1 MSNQL
6 PMFKLLNP
14 QATQPSVQPQQQVVQ
29 QQIPQSGTDIMNQ
42 AATTAIQ
49 QGVHDNNVDNV
60 MKQVANDGQKVVE
73 ASKLLGISPFDGDNL
88 SKLAMTRR
96 FQDLTIGTKQAYDTA
111 LANGDQAGMTAARQ
125 QAQIYRDAAQK
136 AGIDLSSVGADRTLA
151 QAQAARNVFN
161 AQQYGNLMTKGAD
174 SGQVYDSEFSK
185 ARQAGMSSSAADEYA
200 YQKAT
205 AYQQKRVQALQDE
218 LFTQGINPD
227 NSINAYGIQLI
238 GAMRNEDPDSADLA
252 STTFGLPINN
262 YTFGKKE
269 QAADSA
275 LLRKQNLMDHNTN
288 DKIKILGA
296 QTDDNIKILGAQ
308 TNSQS
313 QLLKLQAGLQEEFA
327 NANHKRQKEL
337 IDRYGI
343 ELFQTV
349 NNKKGTTKS
358 SKKSGVKLDSKQTK
372 LDNQIN
378 SSMTKLQRLL
388 AQPKQPG
395 QKVATAEEAD
405 ALDELN
411 NTINAAEASGS
422 FDLDTIDKYR
432 EWAQNLGESY
442 QHKYGYSADSF
453 KGSED

>member
-1 MSNQL
+1 MTNQL

-14 QATQPSVQPQQQVVQ
+14 QATQTSAQPQQQVVQ
-29 QQIPQSGTDIMNQ
+29 QQSPQSGTDVMNQ

-111 LANGDQAGMTAARQ
+111 LANGDQAGMTAASQ

-161 AQQYGNLMTKGAD
+161 AQQYGNLMTQGAD

-252 STTFGLPINN
+252 LTTFGLPINN

-275 LLRKQNLMDHNTN
+275 LLRKQNLMEHDTS
-288 DKIKILGA
+288 DKLKILGA
-296 QTDDNIKILGAQ
+296 RTDSK
-308 TNSQS
+308 S
-313 QLLKLQAGLQEEFA
+313 QLMRLQAGLQEEFA
-327 NANHKRQKEL
+327 NANYQRQKEM
-337 IDRYGI
+337 IDRYGAGM
-343 ELFQTV
+343 FQG
-349 NNKKGTTKS
+349 KGGG
-358 SKKSGVKLDSKQTK
+358 KSGSSSGGNNSSNGIKLNAAQTK
-372 LDNQIN
+372 FDNKIN
-378 SSMTKLQRLL
+378 SSITNLQRLL
-388 AQPKQPG
+388 AQPKQSG
-395 QKVATAEEAD
+395 QKVATAEEAA

-411 NTINAAEASGS
+411 KAINEAEASGE
-422 FDLDTIDKYR
+422 FDPDTIDKYR

-442 QHKYGYSADSF
+442 QHKYGYSTDSF

>member
-1 MSNQL
+1 MANQL

-161 AQQYGNLMTKGAD
+161 AQQYGNLMTQGAD

-252 STTFGLPINN
+252 LTTFGLPINN

-275 LLRKQNLMDHNTN
+275 LLRKQNLMEHDTS
-288 DKIKILGA
+288 DKLKILGA
-296 QTDDNIKILGAQ
+296 QTDSK
-308 TNSQS
+308 S
-313 QLLKLQAGLQEEFA
+313 QLMRLQAGLQEEFA
-327 NANHKRQKEL
+327 NANYQRQKEM
-337 IDRYGI
+337 IDRYGAGM
-343 ELFQTV
+343 FQG
-349 NNKKGTTKS
+349 KGGG
-358 SKKSGVKLDSKQTK
+358 KSGSSSGGNNSSNGIKLNAAQTK
-372 LDNQIN
+372 FDNRIN
-378 SSMTKLQRLL
+378 SSMTNLKRLL
-388 AQPKQPG
+388 AQPKQSG
-395 QKVATAEEAD
+395 QKVATAEEAA

-411 NTINAAEASGS
+411 KAINEAEASGE
-422 FDLDTIDKYR
+422 FDPDTIDKYR

-442 QHKYGYSADSF
+442 QHKYGCSADSF

>member
-1 MSNQL
+1 MANQL

-111 LANGDQAGMTAARQ
+111 LTNGDQAGMTAARQ

-161 AQQYGNLMTKGAD
+161 AQQYGNLMTQGAD

-252 STTFGLPINN
+252 LTTFGLPINN

-275 LLRKQNLMDHNTN
+275 LLRKQNLMEHDTS
-288 DKIKILGA
+288 DKLKILGA
-296 QTDDNIKILGAQ
+296 QTDSK
-308 TNSQS
+308 S
-313 QLLKLQAGLQEEFA
+313 QLMRLQAGLQEEFA
-327 NANHKRQKEL
+327 NANYQRQKEM
-337 IDRYGI
+337 IDRYGAGM
-343 ELFQTV
+343 FQG
-349 NNKKGTTKS
+349 KGGG
-358 SKKSGVKLDSKQTK
+358 KSGSSSGGNNSSNGIKLNAAQTK
-372 LDNQIN
+372 FDNRIN
-378 SSMTKLQRLL
+378 SSMTNLKRLL
-388 AQPKQPG
+388 AQPKQSG
-395 QKVATAEEAD
+395 QKVATAEEAA

-411 NTINAAEASGS
+411 KAINEAEASGE
-422 FDLDTIDKYR
+422 FDPDTIDKYR

>member
-1 MSNQL
+1 MANQL

-161 AQQYGNLMTKGAD
+161 AQQYGNLMTQSAD
-174 SGQVYDSEFSK
+174 SGQVYDSEFYK
-185 ARQAGMSSSAADEYA
+185 ARQAGMSRSAADEYA

-252 STTFGLPINN
+252 LTTFGLPINN

-275 LLRKQNLMDHNTN
+275 LLRKQNLMEHDTS
-288 DKIKILGA
+288 DKLKILGA
-296 QTDDNIKILGAQ
+296 QTDSK
-308 TNSQS
+308 S
-313 QLLKLQAGLQEEFA
+313 QLMRLQAGLQEEFA
-327 NANHKRQKEL
+327 NANYQRQKEM
-337 IDRYGI
+337 IDRYGAGM
-343 ELFQTV
+343 FQG
-349 NNKKGTTKS
+349 KGGG
-358 SKKSGVKLDSKQTK
+358 KSGSSSGGNNSSNGIKLNAAQTK
-372 LDNQIN
+372 FDNRIN
-378 SSMTKLQRLL
+378 SSMTNLKRLL
-388 AQPKQPG
+388 AQPKQSG
-395 QKVATAEEAD
+395 QKVATAEEAA

-411 NTINAAEASGS
+411 KAINEAEASGE
-422 FDLDTIDKYR
+422 FDPDTIDKYR

>member
-1 MSNQL
+1 MANQL

-161 AQQYGNLMTKGAD
+161 AQQYGNLMTQSAD

-252 STTFGLPINN
+252 LTTFGLPINN
-262 YTFGKKE
+262 YTFDKKE

-275 LLRKQNLMDHNTN
+275 LLRKQNLMEHDTS
-288 DKIKILGA
+288 DKLKILGA
-296 QTDDNIKILGAQ
+296 QTDSK
-308 TNSQS
+308 S
-313 QLLKLQAGLQEEFA
+313 QLMRLQASLQEEFA
-327 NANHKRQKEL
+327 NANYQRQKEM
-337 IDRYGI
+337 IDRYGAGM
-343 ELFQTV
+343 FQG
-349 NNKKGTTKS
+349 KGGG
-358 SKKSGVKLDSKQTK
+358 KSGSSSGGNNSSNGIKLNAAQTK
-372 LDNQIN
+372 FDNRIN
-378 SSMTKLQRLL
+378 SSMTNLKRLL
-388 AQPKQPG
+388 AQPKQSG
-395 QKVATAEEAD
+395 QKVATAEEAA

-411 NTINAAEASGS
+411 KAINEAEASGE
-422 FDLDTIDKYR
+422 FDPDTIDKYR

-442 QHKYGYSADSF
+442 QHKYGYSDDSF

>member
-1 MSNQL
+1 MTNQL

-14 QATQPSVQPQQQVVQ
+14 QATQTSAQPQQQVVQ
-29 QQIPQSGTDIMNQ
+29 QQSPQSGTDVMNQ

-111 LANGDQAGMTAARQ
+111 LANGDQAGMTAASQ

-161 AQQYGNLMTKGAD
+161 AQQYGNLMTQGAD

-252 STTFGLPINN
+252 LTTFGLPINN

-275 LLRKQNLMDHNTN
+275 LLRKQNLMEHDTS
-288 DKIKILGA
+288 DKLKILGA
-296 QTDDNIKILGAQ
+296 QTDSK
-308 TNSQS
+308 S
-313 QLLKLQAGLQEEFA
+313 QLMRLQAGLQEEFA
-327 NANHKRQKEL
+327 NANYQRQKEM
-337 IDRYGI
+337 IDRYGAGM
-343 ELFQTV
+343 FQGKGGGKNGSSSGG
-349 NNKKGTTKS
+349 NNS
-358 SKKSGVKLDSKQTK
+358 SNGIKLNNAQTK
-372 LDNQIN
+372 FDNRIN
-378 SSMTKLQRLL
+378 SSMTNLKRLL
-388 AQPKQPG
+388 AQPKQSG
-395 QKVATAEEAD
+395 QKVATAEEAA

-411 NTINAAEASGS
+411 KAINEAEAKGG
-422 FDLDTIDKYR
+422 FDPDTIDKYR

>member
-1 MSNQL
+1 MANKL

-161 AQQYGNLMTKGAD
+161 AQQYGNLMTQGAD

-252 STTFGLPINN
+252 LTTFGLPINN

-275 LLRKQNLMDHNTN
+275 LLRKQNLMEHDTS
-288 DKIKILGA
+288 DKLKILGA
-296 QTDDNIKILGAQ
+296 QTDSK
-308 TNSQS
+308 S
-313 QLLKLQAGLQEEFA
+313 QLMRLQAGLQEEFA
-327 NANHKRQKEL
+327 NANYQRQKEM
-337 IDRYGI
+337 IDRYGAGM
-343 ELFQTV
+343 FQG
-349 NNKKGTTKS
+349 KGGG
-358 SKKSGVKLDSKQTK
+358 KSGSSSGGNNSSNGIKLNAAQTK
-372 LDNQIN
+372 FDNRIN
-378 SSMTKLQRLL
+378 SSMTNLKRLL
-388 AQPKQPG
+388 AQPKQSG
-395 QKVATAEEAD
+395 QKVATAEEAA

-411 NTINAAEASGS
+411 KAINEAEASGE
-422 FDLDTIDKYR
+422 FDPDTIDKYR

-442 QHKYGYSADSF
+442 QHKYGYSDDSF

>member
-1 MSNQL
+1 MANQL

-161 AQQYGNLMTKGAD
+161 AQQYGNLMTQGAD

-185 ARQAGMSSSAADEYA
+185 ARQAGMSRSAADEYA

-252 STTFGLPINN
+252 LTTFGLPINN

-275 LLRKQNLMDHNTN
+275 LLRKQNLMEHDTS
-288 DKIKILGA
+288 DKLKILGA
-296 QTDDNIKILGAQ
+296 QTDSK
-308 TNSQS
+308 S
-313 QLLKLQAGLQEEFA
+313 QLMRLQAGLQEEFA
-327 NANHKRQKEL
+327 NANYQRQKEM
-337 IDRYGI
+337 IDRYGAGM
-343 ELFQTV
+343 FQG
-349 NNKKGTTKS
+349 KGGG
-358 SKKSGVKLDSKQTK
+358 KSGSSSGGNNNSNGIKLNAAQTK
-372 LDNQIN
+372 FDNRIN
-378 SSMTKLQRLL
+378 SSMTNLKRLL
-388 AQPKQPG
+388 AQPKQSG

-411 NTINAAEASGS
+411 KAINEAEASGE
-422 FDLDTIDKYR
+422 FDPDTIDKYR

>member
-1 MSNQL
+1 MANQL

-161 AQQYGNLMTKGAD
+161 AQQYGNLMTQGAD

-252 STTFGLPINN
+252 LTTFGLPINN

-275 LLRKQNLMDHNTN
+275 LLRKQNLMEHDTS
-288 DKIKILGA
+288 DKLKILGA
-296 QTDDNIKILGAQ
+296 QTDSK
-308 TNSQS
+308 S
-313 QLLKLQAGLQEEFA
+313 QLMRLQAGLQEEFA
-327 NANHKRQKEL
+327 NANYQRQKEM
-337 IDRYGI
+337 IDRYGAGM
-343 ELFQTV
+343 FQG
-349 NNKKGTTKS
+349 KGGG
-358 SKKSGVKLDSKQTK
+358 KSGSSGGGNNSSNGIKLNAAQTK
-372 LDNQIN
+372 FDNRIN
-378 SSMTKLQRLL
+378 SSMTNLKRLL
-388 AQPKQPG
+388 AQPKQSG
-395 QKVATAEEAD
+395 QKVATAEEAA

-411 NTINAAEASGS
+411 KAINEAEASGE
-422 FDLDTIDKYR
+422 FDPDTIDKYR

>member
-1 MSNQL
+1 MANQL

-73 ASKLLGISPFDGDNL
+73 ASKLLGISPFEGDNL

-161 AQQYGNLMTKGAD
+161 AQQYGNLMTQSAD
-174 SGQVYDSEFSK
+174 SGQVYNSEFSK

-252 STTFGLPINN
+252 LTTFGLPINN

-275 LLRKQNLMDHNTN
+275 LLRKQNLMEHDTS
-288 DKIKILGA
+288 DKLKILGA
-296 QTDDNIKILGAQ
+296 QTDSK
-308 TNSQS
+308 S
-313 QLLKLQAGLQEEFA
+313 QLMRLQAGLQEEFA
-327 NANHKRQKEL
+327 NANYQRQKEM
-337 IDRYGI
+337 IDRYGAGM
-343 ELFQTV
+343 FQG
-349 NNKKGTTKS
+349 KGGG
-358 SKKSGVKLDSKQTK
+358 KSGSSSGGNNSSNGIKLNAAQTK
-372 LDNQIN
+372 FDNRIN
-378 SSMTKLQRLL
+378 SSMTNLKRLL
-388 AQPKQPG
+388 AQPKQSG
-395 QKVATAEEAD
+395 QKVATAEEAA

-411 NTINAAEASGS
+411 KAINEAEASGE
-422 FDLDTIDKYR
+422 FDPDTIDKYR

-453 KGSED
+453 NSSED

>member
-1 MSNQL
+1 MANQL

-161 AQQYGNLMTKGAD
+161 AQQYGNLMTQGAD

-252 STTFGLPINN
+252 LTTFGLPINN

-275 LLRKQNLMDHNTN
+275 LLRKQNLMEHDTS
-288 DKIKILGA
+288 DKLKILGA
-296 QTDDNIKILGAQ
+296 QTDSK
-308 TNSQS
+308 S
-313 QLLKLQAGLQEEFA
+313 QLMRLQAGLQEEFA
-327 NANHKRQKEL
+327 NANYQRQKEM
-337 IDRYGI
+337 IDRYGAGM
-343 ELFQTV
+343 FQG
-349 NNKKGTTKS
+349 KGGG
-358 SKKSGVKLDSKQTK
+358 KSGSSSGGNNSSNGIKLNAAQTK
-372 LDNQIN
+372 FDNRIN
-378 SSMTKLQRLL
+378 SSMTNLKRLL
-388 AQPKQPG
+388 AQPKQSG
-395 QKVATAEEAD
+395 QKVATAEEAA

-411 NTINAAEASGS
+411 KAINEAEASGE
-422 FDLDTIDKYR
+422 FDPDTIDKYR
-432 EWAQNLGESY
+432 EWAQNLGEAY

-453 KGSED
+453 KSSED

>member
-1 MSNQL
+1 MANQL

-125 QAQIYRDAAQK
+125 QAPIYRDAAQK

-161 AQQYGNLMTKGAD
+161 AQQYGNLMTQSAD
-174 SGQVYDSEFSK
+174 SGQVYDSEFYK
-185 ARQAGMSSSAADEYA
+185 ARQAGMSRSAADEYA

-252 STTFGLPINN
+252 LTTFGLPINN

-275 LLRKQNLMDHNTN
+275 LLRKQNLMEHDTS
-288 DKIKILGA
+288 DKLKILGA
-296 QTDDNIKILGAQ
+296 QTDSK
-308 TNSQS
+308 S
-313 QLLKLQAGLQEEFA
+313 QLMRLQAGLQEEFA
-327 NANHKRQKEL
+327 NANYQRQKEM
-337 IDRYGI
+337 IDRYGAGM
-343 ELFQTV
+343 FQG
-349 NNKKGTTKS
+349 KGGG
-358 SKKSGVKLDSKQTK
+358 KSGSSSGGNNSSNGIKLNAAQTK
-372 LDNQIN
+372 FDNRIN
-378 SSMTKLQRLL
+378 SSMTNLKRLL
-388 AQPKQPG
+388 AQPKQSG
-395 QKVATAEEAD
+395 QKVATAEEAA

-411 NTINAAEASGS
+411 KAINEAEASGE
-422 FDLDTIDKYR
+422 FDPDTIDKYR

>member
-1 MSNQL
+1 MANQL

-161 AQQYGNLMTKGAD
+161 AQQYGNLMTQGAD

-205 AYQQKRVQALQDE
+205 AYQQKRVQAMQDE

-252 STTFGLPINN
+252 LTTFGLPINN

-275 LLRKQNLMDHNTN
+275 LLRKQNLMEHDTS
-288 DKIKILGA
+288 DKLKILGA
-296 QTDDNIKILGAQ
+296 QTDSK
-308 TNSQS
+308 S
-313 QLLKLQAGLQEEFA
+313 QLMRLQAGLQEEFA
-327 NANHKRQKEL
+327 NANYQRQKEM
-337 IDRYGI
+337 IDRYGAGM
-343 ELFQTV
+343 FQG
-349 NNKKGTTKS
+349 KGGG
-358 SKKSGVKLDSKQTK
+358 KSGSSSGGNNSSNGIKLNAAQTK
-372 LDNQIN
+372 FDNRIN
-378 SSMTKLQRLL
+378 SSMTNLKRLL
-388 AQPKQPG
+388 AQPKQSG
-395 QKVATAEEAD
+395 QKVATAEEAA

-411 NTINAAEASGS
+411 KAINEAEASGE
-422 FDLDTIDKYR
+422 FDPDTIDKYR

>member
-1 MSNQL
+1 MTNQL

-14 QATQPSVQPQQQVVQ
+14 QATQTSAQPQQQVVQ
-29 QQIPQSGTDIMNQ
+29 QQSPQSGTDVMNQ

-111 LANGDQAGMTAARQ
+111 LANGDQAGMTAASQ

-161 AQQYGNLMTKGAD
+161 AQQYGNLMTQGAD

-252 STTFGLPINN
+252 LTTFGLPINN

-275 LLRKQNLMDHNTN
+275 LLRKQNLMEHDTS
-288 DKIKILGA
+288 DKLKILGA
-296 QTDDNIKILGAQ
+296 QTDSK
-308 TNSQS
+308 S
-313 QLLKLQAGLQEEFA
+313 QLMRLQAGLQEEFA
-327 NANHKRQKEL
+327 NANYQRQKEM
-337 IDRYGI
+337 IDRYGAWM
-343 ELFQTV
+343 FQG
-349 NNKKGTTKS
+349 KGGG
-358 SKKSGVKLDSKQTK
+358 KSGSSSGGNNSSNGIKLNNAQTK
-372 LDNQIN
+372 FDNRIN
-378 SSMTKLQRLL
+378 FSMTNLKRLL
-388 AQPKQPG
+388 AQPKQSG
-395 QKVATAEEAD
+395 QKVATAEEAA

-411 NTINAAEASGS
+411 KAINEAEAKGG
-422 FDLDTIDKYR
+422 FDPDTIDKYR

>member
-1 MSNQL
+1 MANQL

-161 AQQYGNLMTKGAD
+161 AQQYGNLMTQGAD

-185 ARQAGMSSSAADEYA
+185 ARQAGMSRSAADEYA

-252 STTFGLPINN
+252 LTTFGLPINN

-275 LLRKQNLMDHNTN
+275 LLRKQNLMEHDTS
-288 DKIKILGA
+288 DKLKILGA
-296 QTDDNIKILGAQ
+296 QTDSK
-308 TNSQS
+308 S
-313 QLLKLQAGLQEEFA
+313 QLMRLQAGLQEEFA
-327 NANHKRQKEL
+327 NANYQRQKEM
-337 IDRYGI
+337 IDRYGAGM
-343 ELFQTV
+343 F
-349 NNKKGTTKS
+349 
-358 SKKSGVKLDSKQTK
+358 
-372 LDNQIN
+372 
-378 SSMTKLQRLL
+378 
-388 AQPKQPG
+388 
-395 QKVATAEEAD
+395 
-405 ALDELN
+405 
-411 NTINAAEASGS
+411 
-422 FDLDTIDKYR
+422 
-432 EWAQNLGESY
+432 QNLSKEAGVPEGTAMAY
-442 QHKYGYSADSF
+442 LIAPPLEAMLGLDAAVKAADVTLRLFYGPPTETNFAGGLLTGDQAACKAACEAFAETVRAVAAAPTAY
-453 KGSED
+453 

>member
-1 MSNQL
+1 MANQL

-161 AQQYGNLMTKGAD
+161 AQQYGNLMTQGAD

-252 STTFGLPINN
+252 LTTFGLPINN

-275 LLRKQNLMDHNTN
+275 LLRKQNLMEHDTS
-288 DKIKILGA
+288 DKLKILGA
-296 QTDDNIKILGAQ
+296 QTDSK
-308 TNSQS
+308 S
-313 QLLKLQAGLQEEFA
+313 QLMRLQAGLQEEFA
-327 NANHKRQKEL
+327 NANYQRQKEM
-337 IDRYGI
+337 IDRYGAGM
-343 ELFQTV
+343 FQG
-349 NNKKGTTKS
+349 KGGG
-358 SKKSGVKLDSKQTK
+358 KSGSSSGGNNSSNGIKLNAAQTK
-372 LDNQIN
+372 FDNRIN
-378 SSMTKLQRLL
+378 SSMTNLKRLL
-388 AQPKQPG
+388 AQPKQSG
-395 QKVATAEEAD
+395 QKVATAEEAA

-411 NTINAAEASGS
+411 KAINEAEASGE
-422 FDLDTIDKYR
+422 FDPDTIDKYR

-442 QHKYGYSADSF
+442 QNKYGYSADSF

>member
-1 MSNQL
+1 MTNQL

-14 QATQPSVQPQQQVVQ
+14 QATQTSAQPQQQVVQ
-29 QQIPQSGTDIMNQ
+29 QQSPQSGTDVMNQ

-111 LANGDQAGMTAARQ
+111 LANGDQAGMTAASQ

-161 AQQYGNLMTKGAD
+161 AQQYGNLMTQGAD

-252 STTFGLPINN
+252 LTTFGLPINN

-275 LLRKQNLMDHNTN
+275 LLRKQNLMEHDTS
-288 DKIKILGA
+288 DKLKILGA
-296 QTDDNIKILGAQ
+296 RTDSK
-308 TNSQS
+308 S
-313 QLLKLQAGLQEEFA
+313 QLMRLQAGLQEEFA
-327 NANHKRQKEL
+327 NANYQRQKEM
-337 IDRYGI
+337 IDRYGAGM
-343 ELFQTV
+343 FQG
-349 NNKKGTTKS
+349 KGGG
-358 SKKSGVKLDSKQTK
+358 KSGSSSGGNNSSNGIKLNAAQTK
-372 LDNQIN
+372 FDNKIN
-378 SSMTKLQRLL
+378 SSITNLQRLL
-388 AQPKQPG
+388 AQPKQSG
-395 QKVATAEEAD
+395 QKVATAEEAA

-411 NTINAAEASGS
+411 KAINEAEASGE
-422 FDLDTIDKYR
+422 FDPDTIDKYR

>member
-1 MSNQL
+1 MTNQL

-14 QATQPSVQPQQQVVQ
+14 QATQTSAQPQQQVVQ
-29 QQIPQSGTDIMNQ
+29 QQSHQSGTDVMNQ

-111 LANGDQAGMTAARQ
+111 LANGDQAGMTAASQ

-161 AQQYGNLMTKGAD
+161 AQQYGNLMTQGAD
-174 SGQVYDSEFSK
+174 SGQVYNSEFSK

-252 STTFGLPINN
+252 LNTFGLPINN

-275 LLRKQNLMDHNTN
+275 LLRKQNLMEHDTS
-288 DKIKILGA
+288 DKLKILGA
-296 QTDDNIKILGAQ
+296 QTDSK
-308 TNSQS
+308 S
-313 QLLKLQAGLQEEFA
+313 QLMRLQAGLQEEFA
-327 NANHKRQKEL
+327 NANYQRQKEM
-337 IDRYGI
+337 IDRYGAGM
-343 ELFQTV
+343 FQG
-349 NNKKGTTKS
+349 KGGG
-358 SKKSGVKLDSKQTK
+358 KSGSSSGGNNSSNGIKLNAAQTK
-372 LDNQIN
+372 FDNKIN
-378 SSMTKLQRLL
+378 SSITNLQRLL
-388 AQPKQPG
+388 AQPKLPG
-395 QKVATAEEAD
+395 QKVATAEEAA

-411 NTINAAEASGS
+411 RVINEAEASGE
-422 FDLDTIDKYR
+422 FDPDTIDKYR

>member
-1 MSNQL
+1 MANQL

-29 QQIPQSGTDIMNQ
+29 QQIPKSGTDIMNQ

-161 AQQYGNLMTKGAD
+161 AQQYGNLMTQGAD

-252 STTFGLPINN
+252 LTTFGLPINN

-275 LLRKQNLMDHNTN
+275 LLRKQNLMEHDTS
-288 DKIKILGA
+288 DKLKILGA
-296 QTDDNIKILGAQ
+296 QTDSK
-308 TNSQS
+308 S
-313 QLLKLQAGLQEEFA
+313 QLMRLQAGLQEEFA
-327 NANHKRQKEL
+327 NANYQRQKEM
-337 IDRYGI
+337 IDRYGAGM
-343 ELFQTV
+343 FQG
-349 NNKKGTTKS
+349 KGGG
-358 SKKSGVKLDSKQTK
+358 KSGSSSGGNNSSNGIKLNAAQTK
-372 LDNQIN
+372 FDNRIN
-378 SSMTKLQRLL
+378 SSMTNLKRLL
-388 AQPKQPG
+388 AQPKQSG
-395 QKVATAEEAD
+395 QKVATAEEAA

-411 NTINAAEASGS
+411 KAINEAEASGE
-422 FDLDTIDKYR
+422 FDPDTIDKYR

>member
-1 MSNQL
+1 MANQL

-111 LANGDQAGMTAARQ
+111 LANGDQAGMMAARQ

-161 AQQYGNLMTKGAD
+161 AQQYGNLMTQGAD

-252 STTFGLPINN
+252 LTTFGLPINN

-275 LLRKQNLMDHNTN
+275 LLRKQNLMEHDTS
-288 DKIKILGA
+288 DKLKILGA
-296 QTDDNIKILGAQ
+296 QTDSK
-308 TNSQS
+308 S
-313 QLLKLQAGLQEEFA
+313 QLMRLQAGLQEEFA
-327 NANHKRQKEL
+327 NANYQRQKEM
-337 IDRYGI
+337 IDRYGAGM
-343 ELFQTV
+343 FQG
-349 NNKKGTTKS
+349 KGGG
-358 SKKSGVKLDSKQTK
+358 KSGSSSGGNNSSNGIKLNAAQTK
-372 LDNQIN
+372 FDNRIN
-378 SSMTKLQRLL
+378 SSMTNLKRLL
-388 AQPKQPG
+388 AQPKQSG
-395 QKVATAEEAD
+395 QKVATAEEAA

-411 NTINAAEASGS
+411 KAINEAEASGE
-422 FDLDTIDKYR
+422 FDPDTIDKYR

-453 KGSED
+453 KSSED

>member
-1 MSNQL
+1 MANQL

-29 QQIPQSGTDIMNQ
+29 QQISQSGTDIMNQ

-111 LANGDQAGMTAARQ
+111 LANGDQAGMTAASQ

-161 AQQYGNLMTKGAD
+161 AQQYGNLMTQGAD

-185 ARQAGMSSSAADEYA
+185 ARQAGMSRSAADEYA

-252 STTFGLPINN
+252 LTTFGLPINN

-275 LLRKQNLMDHNTN
+275 LLRKQNLMEHDTS
-288 DKIKILGA
+288 DKLKILGA
-296 QTDDNIKILGAQ
+296 QTDSK
-308 TNSQS
+308 S
-313 QLLKLQAGLQEEFA
+313 QLMRLQAGLQEEFA
-327 NANHKRQKEL
+327 NANYQRQKEM
-337 IDRYGI
+337 IDRYGAGM
-343 ELFQTV
+343 FQG
-349 NNKKGTTKS
+349 KGGG
-358 SKKSGVKLDSKQTK
+358 KSGSSSGGNNSSNGIKLNAAQTK
-372 LDNQIN
+372 FDNKIN
-378 SSMTKLQRLL
+378 SSITNLQRLL
-388 AQPKQPG
+388 AQPKQSG
-395 QKVATAEEAD
+395 QKVATAEEAA

-411 NTINAAEASGS
+411 KAINEAEASGE
-422 FDLDTIDKYR
+422 FDPDTIDKYR

-442 QHKYGYSADSF
+442 QHKYGYSTDSF

>member
-1 MSNQL
+1 MANQL

-161 AQQYGNLMTKGAD
+161 AQQYGNLMTQSAD
-174 SGQVYDSEFSK
+174 SGQVYDSEFYK
-185 ARQAGMSSSAADEYA
+185 ARQAGMSSGAADEYA

-252 STTFGLPINN
+252 LTTFGLPINN

-275 LLRKQNLMDHNTN
+275 LLRKQNLMDYDTS
-288 DKIKILGA
+288 DKIKLLGA
-296 QTDDNIKILGAQ
+296 QTDSK
-308 TNSQS
+308 S
-313 QLLKLQAGLQEEFA
+313 QLMRLQAGLQEEFA
-327 NANHKRQKEL
+327 NANYQRQKEM
-337 IDRYGI
+337 IDRYGAGM
-343 ELFQTV
+343 FQG
-349 NNKKGTTKS
+349 KGGG
-358 SKKSGVKLDSKQTK
+358 KSGSSSGGNNSINGIKLNAAQTK
-372 LDNQIN
+372 FDNRIN
-378 SSMTKLQRLL
+378 SSMTNLKRLL
-388 AQPKQPG
+388 AQPKQSG
-395 QKVATAEEAD
+395 QKVATAEEAA

-411 NTINAAEASGS
+411 KAINEAEASGE
-422 FDLDTIDKYR
+422 FDPDTIDKYR

-442 QHKYGYSADSF
+442 QHKYGYSDDSF

>member
-1 MSNQL
+1 MANQL

-14 QATQPSVQPQQQVVQ
+14 QATQPPVQPQQQVVQ
-29 QQIPQSGTDIMNQ
+29 QQSPQSGTDVMNQ
-42 AATTAIQ
+42 AANTAIQ

-73 ASKLLGISPFDGDNL
+73 ASKLLGISPFEGDNL

-111 LANGDQAGMTAARQ
+111 LANGDQAGMTAASQ

-161 AQQYGNLMTKGAD
+161 AQQYGNLMTQGAD

-252 STTFGLPINN
+252 LTAFGLPINN

-275 LLRKQNLMDHNTN
+275 LLRKQNLMDYDTG
-288 DKIKILGA
+288 DKLKLLGA
-296 QTDDNIKILGAQ
+296 QTDFK
-308 TNSQS
+308 S
-313 QLLKLQAGLQEEFA
+313 QLMRLQAGLQEEFA
-327 NANHKRQKEL
+327 NANHRRQKEMINL
-337 IDRYGI
+337 YGAGM
-343 ELFQTV
+343 FQ
-349 NNKKGTTKS
+349 GKS
-358 SKKSGVKLDSKQTK
+358 SGRSGSANGNSNNSNGIKLNAAQTK
-372 LDNQIN
+372 FDNKIN
-378 SSMTKLQRLL
+378 SSMTNLQRLL
-388 AQPKQPG
+388 AQPKSSG
-395 QKVATAEEAD
+395 QKVATAEEAA

-411 NTINAAEASGS
+411 KAINEAEASGE
-422 FDLDTIDKYR
+422 FDPDTIDKYR

-453 KGSED
+453 KGGED

>member
-1 MSNQL
+1 MANQL

-161 AQQYGNLMTKGAD
+161 AQQYGNLMTQGAD

-252 STTFGLPINN
+252 LTTFGLPINN

-275 LLRKQNLMDHNTN
+275 LLRKQNLMEHDTS
-288 DKIKILGA
+288 DKLKILGA
-296 QTDDNIKILGAQ
+296 QTDSK
-308 TNSQS
+308 S
-313 QLLKLQAGLQEEFA
+313 QLMRLQAGLQEEFA
-327 NANHKRQKEL
+327 NANYQRQKEM
-337 IDRYGI
+337 IDRYGAGM
-343 ELFQTV
+343 FQG
-349 NNKKGTTKS
+349 KGGG
-358 SKKSGVKLDSKQTK
+358 KSGSSSGGNNNSNGIKLNAAQTK
-372 LDNQIN
+372 FDNRIN
-378 SSMTKLQRLL
+378 SSMTNLKRLL
-388 AQPKQPG
+388 AQPKQSG
-395 QKVATAEEAD
+395 QKVATAEEAA

-411 NTINAAEASGS
+411 KAINEAEASGE
-422 FDLDTIDKYR
+422 FDPDTIDKYR

-442 QHKYGYSADSF
+442 QHKYGYSDDSF

>member
-1 MSNQL
+1 MANQL

-161 AQQYGNLMTKGAD
+161 AQQYGNLMTQSAD
-174 SGQVYDSEFSK
+174 SGQVYDSEFYK
-185 ARQAGMSSSAADEYA
+185 ARQAGMSRSAADEYA

-252 STTFGLPINN
+252 LTTFGLPINN

-275 LLRKQNLMDHNTN
+275 LLRKQNLMEHDTS
-288 DKIKILGA
+288 DKLKILGA
-296 QTDDNIKILGAQ
+296 QTDSK
-308 TNSQS
+308 S
-313 QLLKLQAGLQEEFA
+313 QLMRLQAGLQEEFA
-327 NANHKRQKEL
+327 NANYQRQKEM
-337 IDRYGI
+337 IDRYGAGM
-343 ELFQTV
+343 FQG
-349 NNKKGTTKS
+349 KGGG
-358 SKKSGVKLDSKQTK
+358 KSGSSSGGNNSSNGIKLNAAQTK
-372 LDNQIN
+372 FDNRIN
-378 SSMTKLQRLL
+378 SSMTNLKRLL
-388 AQPKQPG
+388 AQPKQSG
-395 QKVATAEEAD
+395 QKVATAEEAA

-411 NTINAAEASGS
+411 KAINEAEASGE
-422 FDLDTIDKYR
+422 FDPDTIDKYR

-442 QHKYGYSADSF
+442 QHKYGYSADLF

>member
-1 MSNQL
+1 MANQL

-161 AQQYGNLMTKGAD
+161 AQQYGNLMTQGAD

-252 STTFGLPINN
+252 LTTFGLPINN

-275 LLRKQNLMDHNTN
+275 LLRKQNLMEHDTS
-288 DKIKILGA
+288 DKLKILGA
-296 QTDDNIKILGAQ
+296 QTDSK
-308 TNSQS
+308 S
-313 QLLKLQAGLQEEFA
+313 QLMRLQASLQEEFA
-327 NANHKRQKEL
+327 NANYQRQKEM
-337 IDRYGI
+337 IDRYGAGM
-343 ELFQTV
+343 FQG
-349 NNKKGTTKS
+349 KGGG
-358 SKKSGVKLDSKQTK
+358 KSGSSSGGNNSSNGIKLNAAQTK
-372 LDNQIN
+372 FDNRIN
-378 SSMTKLQRLL
+378 SSMTNLKRLL

-395 QKVATAEEAD
+395 QKVATAEEAA

-411 NTINAAEASGS
+411 KAINEAEASGE
-422 FDLDTIDKYR
+422 FDPDTIDKYR
-432 EWAQNLGESY
+432 EWAQNLGEAY

-453 KGSED
+453 KSSED

>member
-1 MSNQL
+1 MANQL

-161 AQQYGNLMTKGAD
+161 AQQYGNLMTQGAD

-252 STTFGLPINN
+252 LTTFGLPINN

-275 LLRKQNLMDHNTN
+275 LLRKQNLMEHDTS
-288 DKIKILGA
+288 DKLKILGA
-296 QTDDNIKILGAQ
+296 QTDSK
-308 TNSQS
+308 S
-313 QLLKLQAGLQEEFA
+313 QLMRLQAGLQEEFA
-327 NANHKRQKEL
+327 NANYQRQKEM
-337 IDRYGI
+337 IDRYGAGM
-343 ELFQTV
+343 FQG
-349 NNKKGTTKS
+349 KGGG
-358 SKKSGVKLDSKQTK
+358 KSGSSSGGNNSSNGIKLNAAQTK
-372 LDNQIN
+372 FDNRIN
-378 SSMTKLQRLL
+378 SSMTNLKRLL
-388 AQPKQPG
+388 AQPKQSG
-395 QKVATAEEAD
+395 QKVATAEEAA

-411 NTINAAEASGS
+411 KAINEAEASGE
-422 FDLDTIDKYR
+422 FDPDTIDKYR

-453 KGSED
+453 KSSED

>member
-1 MSNQL
+1 MANQL

-14 QATQPSVQPQQQVVQ
+14 QATQPSVQPQQQVLQ

-161 AQQYGNLMTKGAD
+161 AQQYGNLMTQGAD

-252 STTFGLPINN
+252 LTTFGLPINN

-275 LLRKQNLMDHNTN
+275 LLRKQNLMDYDTS
-288 DKIKILGA
+288 DKIKLLGA
-296 QTDDNIKILGAQ
+296 QTDSK
-308 TNSQS
+308 S
-313 QLLKLQAGLQEEFA
+313 QLMRLQAGLQEEFA
-327 NANHKRQKEL
+327 NANYQRQKEM
-337 IDRYGI
+337 IDRYGAGM
-343 ELFQTV
+343 FQG
-349 NNKKGTTKS
+349 KGGG
-358 SKKSGVKLDSKQTK
+358 KSGSSSGGNNSSNGIKLNAAQTK
-372 LDNQIN
+372 FDNRIN
-378 SSMTKLQRLL
+378 SSMTNLKRLL

-395 QKVATAEEAD
+395 QKVATAEEAA

-411 NTINAAEASGS
+411 KAINEAEASGE
-422 FDLDTIDKYR
+422 FDPDTIDKYR

>member
-1 MSNQL
+1 MANQL

-14 QATQPSVQPQQQVVQ
+14 QATQTPVQPQQQVVQ
-29 QQIPQSGTDIMNQ
+29 QQSPQSGTDVMNQ

-73 ASKLLGISPFDGDNL
+73 ASKLLGISPFEGDNL

-111 LANGDQAGMTAARQ
+111 LANGDQAGMTAASQ

-136 AGIDLSSVGADRTLA
+136 AGIDLSGVGADRTLA

-161 AQQYGNLMTKGAD
+161 AQQYGNLMTQSAD
-174 SGQVYDSEFSK
+174 SGQVYDSEFYK
-185 ARQAGMSSSAADEYA
+185 ARQAGMSSGAADEYA

-205 AYQQKRVQALQDE
+205 AYQQKRVQALRDE

-252 STTFGLPINN
+252 LTTFGLPINN

-275 LLRKQNLMDHNTN
+275 LLRKQNLMEHDTS
-288 DKIKILGA
+288 DKLKILGA
-296 QTDDNIKILGAQ
+296 QTDSK
-308 TNSQS
+308 S
-313 QLLKLQAGLQEEFA
+313 QLMRLQAGLQEEFA
-327 NANHKRQKEL
+327 NANYQRQKEM
-337 IDRYGI
+337 IDRYGAGM
-343 ELFQTV
+343 FQG
-349 NNKKGTTKS
+349 KGGG
-358 SKKSGVKLDSKQTK
+358 KSGSSSGGNNSSNGIKLNAAQTK
-372 LDNQIN
+372 FDNKIN
-378 SSMTKLQRLL
+378 SSITNLQRLL
-388 AQPKQPG
+388 AQPKQSG
-395 QKVATAEEAD
+395 QKVATAEEAA

-411 NTINAAEASGS
+411 KAINEAEASGE
-422 FDLDTIDKYR
+422 FDPDTIDKYR

>member
-1 MSNQL
+1 MANQL

-161 AQQYGNLMTKGAD
+161 AKQYGNLMTQSAD
-174 SGQVYDSEFSK
+174 SGQVYDSEFYK
-185 ARQAGMSSSAADEYA
+185 ARQAGMSSGAADEYA

-252 STTFGLPINN
+252 LTTFGLPINN

-275 LLRKQNLMDHNTN
+275 LLRKQNLMEHDTS
-288 DKIKILGA
+288 DKLKILGA
-296 QTDDNIKILGAQ
+296 QTDSK
-308 TNSQS
+308 S
-313 QLLKLQAGLQEEFA
+313 QLMRLQAGLQEEFA
-327 NANHKRQKEL
+327 NANYQRQKEM
-337 IDRYGI
+337 IDRYGAGM
-343 ELFQTV
+343 FQG
-349 NNKKGTTKS
+349 KGGG
-358 SKKSGVKLDSKQTK
+358 KSGSSSGGNNSSNGIKLNAAQTK
-372 LDNQIN
+372 FDNRIN
-378 SSMTKLQRLL
+378 SSMTNLKRLL
-388 AQPKQPG
+388 AQPKQSG
-395 QKVATAEEAD
+395 QKVATAEEAA

-411 NTINAAEASGS
+411 KAINEAEASGE
-422 FDLDTIDKYR
+422 FDPDTIDKYR

-442 QHKYGYSADSF
+442 QNKYGYSADSF

>member
-1 MSNQL
+1 MANQL

-14 QATQPSVQPQQQVVQ
+14 QATQTPVQLQQQVVQ
-29 QQIPQSGTDIMNQ
+29 QQSPQSGTDVMNQ

-73 ASKLLGISPFDGDNL
+73 ASKLLGISPFEGDNL

-111 LANGDQAGMTAARQ
+111 LANGDQAGMTAASQ

-136 AGIDLSSVGADRTLA
+136 AGIDLSGVGADRTLA

-161 AQQYGNLMTKGAD
+161 AKQYGNLMTQSAD
-174 SGQVYDSEFSK
+174 SGQVYDSEFYK
-185 ARQAGMSSSAADEYA
+185 ARQAGMSSGAADEYA

-252 STTFGLPINN
+252 LTTFGLPINN

-275 LLRKQNLMDHNTN
+275 LLRKQNLMDYDTS
-288 DKIKILGA
+288 DKIKLLGA
-296 QTDDNIKILGAQ
+296 QTDSK
-308 TNSQS
+308 S
-313 QLLKLQAGLQEEFA
+313 QLMRLQAGLQEEFA
-327 NANHKRQKEL
+327 NANYQRQKEM
-337 IDRYGI
+337 IDRYGAGM
-343 ELFQTV
+343 FQG
-349 NNKKGTTKS
+349 KGGG
-358 SKKSGVKLDSKQTK
+358 KSGSSSGGNNSSNGIKLNAAQTK
-372 LDNQIN
+372 FDNRIN
-378 SSMTKLQRLL
+378 SSMTNLKRLL
-388 AQPKQPG
+388 AQPKQSG
-395 QKVATAEEAD
+395 QKVATAEEAA

-411 NTINAAEASGS
+411 KAINEAEASGE
-422 FDLDTIDKYR
+422 FDPDTIDKYR

>member
-1 MSNQL
+1 MTNQL

-14 QATQPSVQPQQQVVQ
+14 QATQTSAQPQQQVVQ
-29 QQIPQSGTDIMNQ
+29 QQSPQSGTDVMNQ

-73 ASKLLGISPFDGDNL
+73 ASKLLGISPFDGNNL

-111 LANGDQAGMTAARQ
+111 LANGDQAGMTAASQ

-161 AQQYGNLMTKGAD
+161 AQQYGNLMTQGAD

-252 STTFGLPINN
+252 LTTFGLPINN

-275 LLRKQNLMDHNTN
+275 LLRKQNLMEHDTS
-288 DKIKILGA
+288 DKLKILGA
-296 QTDDNIKILGAQ
+296 QTDSK
-308 TNSQS
+308 S
-313 QLLKLQAGLQEEFA
+313 QLMRLQAGLQEEFA
-327 NANHKRQKEL
+327 NANYQRQKEM
-337 IDRYGI
+337 IDRYGAGM
-343 ELFQTV
+343 FQG
-349 NNKKGTTKS
+349 KGGG
-358 SKKSGVKLDSKQTK
+358 KSGSSSGGNNSSNGIKLNAAQTK
-372 LDNQIN
+372 FDNKIN
-378 SSMTKLQRLL
+378 SSITNLQRLL
-388 AQPKQPG
+388 AQPKQSG
-395 QKVATAEEAD
+395 QKVATAEEAA

-411 NTINAAEASGS
+411 KAINEAEASGE
-422 FDLDTIDKYR
+422 FDPDTIDKYR

-442 QHKYGYSADSF
+442 QHKYGYSTDSF

>member
-1 MSNQL
+1 MANQL

-161 AQQYGNLMTKGAD
+161 AQQYGNLMTQSAD
-174 SGQVYDSEFSK
+174 SGQVYDSEFYK
-185 ARQAGMSSSAADEYA
+185 ARQAGMSRSAADEYA

-252 STTFGLPINN
+252 LTTFGLPINN

-296 QTDDNIKILGAQ
+296 QTDSK
-308 TNSQS
+308 S
-313 QLLKLQAGLQEEFA
+313 QLMRLQAGLQEEFA
-327 NANHKRQKEL
+327 NANYQRQKEM
-337 IDRYGI
+337 IDRYGAGM
-343 ELFQTV
+343 FQG
-349 NNKKGTTKS
+349 KGGG
-358 SKKSGVKLDSKQTK
+358 KSGSSSGGNNSSNGIKLNAAQTK
-372 LDNQIN
+372 FDNRIN
-378 SSMTKLQRLL
+378 SSMTNLKRLL
-388 AQPKQPG
+388 AQPKQSG
-395 QKVATAEEAD
+395 QKVATAEEAA

-411 NTINAAEASGS
+411 KAINEAEASGE
-422 FDLDTIDKYR
+422 FDPDTIDKYR

-453 KGSED
+453 KSSED

>member
-1 MSNQL
+1 MANQL

-161 AQQYGNLMTKGAD
+161 AQQYGNLMTQGAD

-252 STTFGLPINN
+252 LTTFGLPINN

-275 LLRKQNLMDHNTN
+275 LLRKQNLMEHDTS
-288 DKIKILGA
+288 DKLKILGA
-296 QTDDNIKILGAQ
+296 QTDSK
-308 TNSQS
+308 S
-313 QLLKLQAGLQEEFA
+313 QLMRLQAGLQEEFA
-327 NANHKRQKEL
+327 NANYQRQKEM
-337 IDRYGI
+337 IDRYGAGM
-343 ELFQTV
+343 FQG
-349 NNKKGTTKS
+349 KGGG
-358 SKKSGVKLDSKQTK
+358 KSGSSSGGNNNSNGIKLNAAQTK
-372 LDNQIN
+372 FDNRIN
-378 SSMTKLQRLL
+378 SSMTNLKRLL
-388 AQPKQPG
+388 AQPKQSG
-395 QKVATAEEAD
+395 QKVATAEEAA

-411 NTINAAEASGS
+411 KAINEAEASGE
-422 FDLDTIDKYR
+422 FDPDTIDKYR

-453 KGSED
+453 KSSED

>member
-1 MSNQL
+1 MANQL

-161 AQQYGNLMTKGAD
+161 AQQYGNLMTQSAD
-174 SGQVYDSEFSK
+174 SGQVYDSEFYK
-185 ARQAGMSSSAADEYA
+185 ARQAGMSRSAADEYA

-252 STTFGLPINN
+252 LTTFGLPINN

-275 LLRKQNLMDHNTN
+275 LLRKQNLMEHDTS
-288 DKIKILGA
+288 DKLKILGA
-296 QTDDNIKILGAQ
+296 QTDSK
-308 TNSQS
+308 S
-313 QLLKLQAGLQEEFA
+313 QLMRLQAGLQEEFA
-327 NANHKRQKEL
+327 NANYQRQKEM
-337 IDRYGI
+337 IDRYGAGM
-343 ELFQTV
+343 FQG
-349 NNKKGTTKS
+349 KGGG
-358 SKKSGVKLDSKQTK
+358 KSGSSSGGNNSSNGIKLNAAQTK
-372 LDNQIN
+372 FDNRIN
-378 SSMTKLQRLL
+378 SSMTNLKRLL

-395 QKVATAEEAD
+395 QKVATAEEAA

-411 NTINAAEASGS
+411 KAINEAEASGE
-422 FDLDTIDKYR
+422 FDPDTIDKYR

>member
-1 MSNQL
+1 MANQL

-60 MKQVANDGQKVVE
+60 MKQVVNDGQKVVE

-161 AQQYGNLMTKGAD
+161 AQQYGNLMTQGAD

-238 GAMRNEDPDSADLA
+238 GAMRNEDPDSADLTL
-252 STTFGLPINN
+252 TTFGLPINN

-275 LLRKQNLMDHNTN
+275 LLRKQNLMEHDTS
-288 DKIKILGA
+288 DKLKILGA
-296 QTDDNIKILGAQ
+296 QTDSK
-308 TNSQS
+308 S
-313 QLLKLQAGLQEEFA
+313 QLMRLQAGLQEEFA
-327 NANHKRQKEL
+327 NANYQRQKEM
-337 IDRYGI
+337 IDRYGAWM
-343 ELFQTV
+343 FQG
-349 NNKKGTTKS
+349 KGGG
-358 SKKSGVKLDSKQTK
+358 KSGSSSGGNNSSNGIKLNAAQTK
-372 LDNQIN
+372 FDNRIN
-378 SSMTKLQRLL
+378 SSMTNLKRLL
-388 AQPKQPG
+388 AQPKQSG
-395 QKVATAEEAD
+395 QKVATAEEAA

-411 NTINAAEASGS
+411 KAINEAEASGE
-422 FDLDTIDKYR
+422 FDPDTIDKYR

-453 KGSED
+453 NSSED

>member
-1 MSNQL
+1 MANQL

-161 AQQYGNLMTKGAD
+161 AQQYGNLMTQGAD

-252 STTFGLPINN
+252 LTTFGLPINN

-275 LLRKQNLMDHNTN
+275 LLRKQNLMEHDTS
-288 DKIKILGA
+288 DKLKILGA
-296 QTDDNIKILGAQ
+296 QTDSK
-308 TNSQS
+308 S
-313 QLLKLQAGLQEEFA
+313 QLMRLQAGLQEEFA
-327 NANHKRQKEL
+327 NANYQRQKEM
-337 IDRYGI
+337 IDRYGAGM
-343 ELFQTV
+343 FQG
-349 NNKKGTTKS
+349 KGGG
-358 SKKSGVKLDSKQTK
+358 KSGSSSGGNNNSNGIKLNAAQTK
-372 LDNQIN
+372 FDNRIN
-378 SSMTKLQRLL
+378 SSMTNLKRLL
-388 AQPKQPG
+388 AQPKQSG
-395 QKVATAEEAD
+395 QKVATAEEAA

-411 NTINAAEASGS
+411 KAINEAEASGE
-422 FDLDTIDKYR
+422 FDPDTIDKYR

>member
-1 MSNQL
+1 MANQL

-60 MKQVANDGQKVVE
+60 MKQVANDGQKVME

-161 AQQYGNLMTKGAD
+161 AQQYGNLMTQGTD

-252 STTFGLPINN
+252 LTTFGLPINN

-275 LLRKQNLMDHNTN
+275 LLRKQNLMEHDTS
-288 DKIKILGA
+288 DKLKILGA
-296 QTDDNIKILGAQ
+296 QTDSK
-308 TNSQS
+308 S
-313 QLLKLQAGLQEEFA
+313 QLMRLQAGLQEEFA
-327 NANHKRQKEL
+327 NANYQRQKEM
-337 IDRYGI
+337 IDRYGAGM
-343 ELFQTV
+343 FQG
-349 NNKKGTTKS
+349 KGGG
-358 SKKSGVKLDSKQTK
+358 KSGSSSGGNNNSNGIKLNAAQTK
-372 LDNQIN
+372 FDNRIN
-378 SSMTKLQRLL
+378 SSMTNLKRLL
-388 AQPKQPG
+388 AQPKQSG
-395 QKVATAEEAD
+395 QKVATAEEAA

-411 NTINAAEASGS
+411 KAINEAEASGE
-422 FDLDTIDKYR
+422 FDPDTIDKYR

>member
-1 MSNQL
+1 MANQL

-161 AQQYGNLMTKGAD
+161 AQQYGNLMTQSAD
-174 SGQVYDSEFSK
+174 SGQVYDSEFYK
-185 ARQAGMSSSAADEYA
+185 ARPAGMSRSAADEYA

-252 STTFGLPINN
+252 LTTFGLPINN

-275 LLRKQNLMDHNTN
+275 LLRKQNLMEHDTS
-288 DKIKILGA
+288 DKLKILGA
-296 QTDDNIKILGAQ
+296 QTDSK
-308 TNSQS
+308 S
-313 QLLKLQAGLQEEFA
+313 QLMRLQAGLQEEFA
-327 NANHKRQKEL
+327 NANYQRQKEM
-337 IDRYGI
+337 IDRYGAGM
-343 ELFQTV
+343 FQG
-349 NNKKGTTKS
+349 KGGG
-358 SKKSGVKLDSKQTK
+358 KSGSSSGGNNSSNGIKLNAAQTK
-372 LDNQIN
+372 FDNRIN
-378 SSMTKLQRLL
+378 SSMTNLKRLL
-388 AQPKQPG
+388 AQPKQSG
-395 QKVATAEEAD
+395 QKVATAEEAA

-411 NTINAAEASGS
+411 KAINEAEASGE
-422 FDLDTIDKYR
+422 FDPDTIDKYR